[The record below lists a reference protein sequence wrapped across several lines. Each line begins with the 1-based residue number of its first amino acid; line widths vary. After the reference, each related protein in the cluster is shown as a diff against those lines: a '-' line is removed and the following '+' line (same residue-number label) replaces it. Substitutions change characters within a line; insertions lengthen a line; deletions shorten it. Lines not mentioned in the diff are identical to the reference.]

1 MNVLDACLLQPALQL
16 RSVCEARAGYREY
29 VLYQC
34 QEILHRQPIILSNY
48 LFSFDELDP
57 STRLDELHQ
66 ILHSIL
72 ERKRPSTS
80 KCEALMHK
88 VETVV
93 PLFWP
98 GFGDRLCDKRNAW
111 RQSGR
116 ESLMAYIGAYVGMR
130 KG

>member
-16 RSVCEARAGYREY
+16 RSVYEARARYREH
-29 VLYQC
+29 VFYQY
-34 QEILHRQPIILSNY
+34 QEISHRRPIILPNY

-72 ERKRPSTS
+72 QRERSSTG
-80 KCEALMHK
+80 KCEALMDQ
-88 VETVV
+88 VETVM

-98 GFGDRLCDKRNAW
+98 GLRNRLCDKRSTR
-111 RQSGR
+111 RQSSR
-116 ESLMAYIGAYVGMR
+116 KSMMAYIGAYVGMR
-130 KG
+130 IG